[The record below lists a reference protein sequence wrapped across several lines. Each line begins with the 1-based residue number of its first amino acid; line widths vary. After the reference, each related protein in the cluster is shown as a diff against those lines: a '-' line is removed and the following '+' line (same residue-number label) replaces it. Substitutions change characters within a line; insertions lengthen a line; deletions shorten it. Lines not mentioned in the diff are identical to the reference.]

1 MAEGSE
7 QPHRPTNQGRPD
19 TRRTWGTIVSLILV
33 GAEVMGRV
41 YLVQVGIAPSSGA
54 DLFKIVVGG
63 VIAVGFIVY
72 VGLRSFADQYDP
84 IDACEP

>member
-1 MAEGSE
+1 
-7 QPHRPTNQGRPD
+7 
-19 TRRTWGTIVSLILV
+19 
-33 GAEVMGRV
+33 MGRV